1 MSKKT
6 VDAII
11 KSGNNYVI
19 GVKKNQKRLY
29 HAIEACTKGK
39 KMSWYAH
46 IELNRGRLENR
57 EVKVYNLP
65 DEIRNQWAGAKQA
78 VWIHREVKKKGK
90 VSVENAYYLSSME
103 GSALLYSYGIRSH
116 WSIENSLHWVKDV
129 TMGEDRSK
137 IRKGNAPS
145 ILSTLR
151 NGAMNIF
158 RNHGMN
164 QIAKAT
170 RLVAND
176 IDKLVQLIK

>member
-1 MSKKT
+1 M
-6 VDAII
+6 
-11 KSGNNYVI
+11 I

-29 HAIEACTKGK
+29 QAIERCTREKTVG
-39 KMSWYAH
+39 WHAH

-65 DEIRNQWAGAKQA
+65 DEIKCQWVGAKQA
-78 VWIHREVKKKGK
+78 IWVRRVVKKKGK
-90 VSVENAYYLSSME
+90 LSEDNAYFLSSLE
-103 GSALLYSYGIRSH
+103 GCALLYNYGIRSH
-116 WSIENSLHWVKDV
+116 WSIENSLHWVKDA
-129 TMGEDRSK
+129 TMGEDKSK

-151 NGAMNIF
+151 NGVMNIF
-158 RNHGMN
+158 RNHDMN

-176 IDKLVQLIK
+176 IGQLYQLIK